1 MNRTWLTILL
11 LCFVLPSANALVI
24 LQYHHIDD
32 STPYSTSTAP
42 ERFEAHLK
50 LLDELGATIVRL
62 EDAIIRD
69 PDLLP
74 DAAGGNDTELR
85 IAITFDDAFAS
96 IYEKAFPLLSERQ
109 WPFTIFVAPNLVGLN
124 RQYLSWDQLEEMQAG
139 GATIANH
146 SLGHEH
152 LIRLE
157 PGESEA
163 DWLAR
168 IKANTLAAERVL
180 TEQLGVRPKLYAL
193 PYGEYRPS
201 LVQQLHEMGYTVFG
215 QQSGATTGID
225 LVPTVHPRFP
235 MGGPY
240 SRLGPLR
247 DKINAL
253 PFPSDQAL
261 IDPLLA
267 HAAARPSMVLTV
279 SSALTR
285 THLPNCFGPSGSLAL
300 ERLGQDQ
307 FRVTTSEP
315 VPVGRSRFNCT
326 LRATDGRYYWFSQ
339 LWMRRAPLEA
349 WWEES

>member
-1 MNRTWLTILL
+1 MNRTWLTIIL
-11 LCFVLPSANALVI
+11 LCFVIPNASALVI

-32 STPYSTSTAP
+32 STPFSTSTAP
-42 ERFEAHLK
+42 ERFEAHLN

-69 PDLLP
+69 PSRLP
-74 DAAGGNDTELR
+74 DAARGTDTELR

-96 IYEKAFPLLSERQ
+96 IYEEAFPLLSARQ

-157 PGESEA
+157 PDESET

-168 IKANTLAAERVL
+168 IKANTLAAEHAL
-180 TEQLGVRPKLYAL
+180 TEQLGARPKLYAL
-193 PYGEYRPS
+193 PYGEYRPT
-201 LVQQLHEMGYTVFG
+201 LVKQFHEMGYTVFG
-215 QQSGATTGID
+215 QQSGATAGID
-225 LVPTVHPRFP
+225 IAPTIHPRFP

-240 SRLGPLR
+240 SGLGPMR
-247 DKINAL
+247 DKLRAL
-253 PFPSDQAL
+253 PFPSNQAL
-261 IDPLLA
+261 IEPLLA
-267 HAAARPSMVLTV
+267 HAETRPSMLLTV
-279 SSALTR
+279 PAALTK
-285 THLPNCFGPSGSLAL
+285 THLPNCFGPSGPLSL

-307 FRVTTSEP
+307 FRVTTNEP

-339 LWMRRAPLEA
+339 LWMRLAPFEA

>member
-11 LCFVLPSANALVI
+11 LCFALPSANALVI

-32 STPYSTSTAP
+32 STPFSTSTAP
-42 ERFEAHLK
+42 ERFKAHLN
-50 LLDELGATIVRL
+50 LLNKLGATIVRL

-69 PDLLP
+69 PSQLP
-74 DAAGGNDTELR
+74 DTAGETDTELR
-85 IAITFDDAFAS
+85 IAITFDDAFVS
-96 IYEKAFPLLSERQ
+96 IYDEAFPMLSERQ
-109 WPFTIFVAPNLVGLN
+109 WPFTIFVAPKLVGLD
-124 RQYLSWDQLEEMQAG
+124 RQYLSWDQLKEMQAA

-157 PGESEA
+157 PGENEA

-180 TEQLGVRPKLYAL
+180 IEQLSVRPKLYAL

-201 LVQQLHEMGYTVFG
+201 LVQLFHEMGYTVFG

-279 SSALTR
+279 SSALTK
-285 THLPNCFGPSGSLAL
+285 THLPNCFGPSGPLPL

-326 LRATDGRYYWFSQ
+326 LRAADGRYYWFSQ

>member
-11 LCFVLPSANALVI
+11 LCSVLPSANALVI

-32 STPYSTSTAP
+32 STPFSTSTAP

-69 PDLLP
+69 PSQLP
-74 DAAGGNDTELR
+74 DTASAADTELR

-96 IYEKAFPLLSERQ
+96 IYEEAFPKLSERQ
-109 WPFTIFVAPNLVGLN
+109 WPFTIFVAPKLVGLN
-124 RQYLSWDQLEEMQAG
+124 RQYLSWDQLREMQAG

-157 PGESEA
+157 PGESET

-193 PYGEYRPS
+193 PYGEYRPKPRS
-201 LVQQLHEMGYTVFG
+201 AISRDGLYGLWSTKRRYRRDRCSAHRSPAFSHGRALQPPW
-215 QQSGATTGID
+215 ATAGT
-225 LVPTVHPRFP
+225 
-235 MGGPY
+235 
-240 SRLGPLR
+240 
-247 DKINAL
+247 K
-253 PFPSDQAL
+253 
-261 IDPLLA
+261 
-267 HAAARPSMVLTV
+267 
-279 SSALTR
+279 
-285 THLPNCFGPSGSLAL
+285 
-300 ERLGQDQ
+300 
-307 FRVTTSEP
+307 
-315 VPVGRSRFNCT
+315 
-326 LRATDGRYYWFSQ
+326 
-339 LWMRRAPLEA
+339 
-349 WWEES
+349 

>member
-1 MNRTWLTILL
+1 MNRKWLAILL
-11 LCFVLPSANALVI
+11 LCIFLPNANALVI

-32 STPYSTSTAP
+32 STPFSTSTSP
-42 ERFEAHLK
+42 ERFKAHLE
-50 LLDELGATIVRL
+50 LIDALGANVVRL
-62 EDAIIRD
+62 EDVIRVRSQ
-69 PDLLP
+69 LP
-74 DAAGGNDTELR
+74 EPIEGVENELT
-85 IAITFDDAFAS
+85 IVITFDDAFAS
-96 IYEKAFPLLSERQ
+96 IYDEAFPMLSERQ
-109 WPFTIFVAPNLVGLN
+109 WPFTVFVAPNLVGLN
-124 RQYLSWDQLEEMQAG
+124 RQYSSWDQLREMQSD

-163 DWLAR
+163 NWLAR
-168 IKANTLAAERVL
+168 IKANTLAAESAL

-201 LVQQLHEMGYTVFG
+201 LVQQFHEMGYAVFG
-215 QQSGATTGID
+215 QQSGATTGLD
-225 LVPTVHPRFP
+225 TATTVHPRFP

-240 SRLGPLR
+240 SRLNSLR
-247 DKINAL
+247 DKLRAL
-253 PFPSDQAL
+253 PFPAHQPL

-267 HAAARPSMVLTV
+267 HAKSRPSMVLTV
-279 SSALTR
+279 SGALTK
-285 THLPNCFGPSGSLAL
+285 THLPNCFGPSGPLSL

-326 LRATDGRYYWFSQ
+326 LRATGGRYYWFSQ
-339 LWMRRAPLEA
+339 LWMRHAPLEA